1 MECPRLYQFQ
11 GRRGRGK
18 GYHKNGCA
26 ANPHSLQGQQQ
37 LFVQLPL
44 LIYRSLQNSHEAWRS
59 LAISFCVGLVLL
71 AAWFVLRKERYAAD
85 QAIAKVT
92 FHIWTELRFLVVF
105 LCLLCLTVPMLAAA
119 DGYNWWYPDDVSYTI
134 MQTLRCFG
142 AGLFNPGAAL
152 GLFWAV
158 WFIRNDHRYHPAE
171 TRKSLYRTVSSAM
184 RKMN

>member
-1 MECPRLYQFQ
+1 M
-11 GRRGRGK
+11 
-18 GYHKNGCA
+18 
-26 ANPHSLQGQQQ
+26 
-37 LFVQLPL
+37 
-44 LIYRSLQNSHEAWRS
+44 
-59 LAISFCVGLVLL
+59 LL

-92 FHIWTELRFLVVF
+92 FHIWTELRFLAVF

-119 DGYNWWYPDDVSYTI
+119 DGYNWWYPDVIPYAI

-158 WFIRNDHRYHPAE
+158 WFIRNDHHYHPAE

-184 RKMN
+184 RKKELTYPIQKRINLLTLIQTGNRTVLPVNRTDIR